1 MFSEKQWGNARCRDP
16 AYDALHCTVAF
27 GKAISLY
34 LIDGD
39 PSGRIIGELY
49 NWTGKA
55 YKIPRTLLKGS
66 VDREEL
72 FKAGIY
78 FLFGRDENDPEINLV
93 YVGEA
98 EEVFK
103 RLAQHQDKDFWNE
116 AVIFISKDDNLNKA
130 HIKFLE
136 FKAFEAMTKANR
148 ALIQNGNTPNRPAIS
163 EPEQAVMTEFFQNL
177 SLLVSTLGFKVFE
190 PLTQPK
196 TKASPTFFIKGPRG
210 ADAKA
215 QVTNEGI
222 VVLEGSCAATN
233 VVPSMQEWGINLR
246 SRLMDTGVLV
256 AANESLRFTKDYLFA
271 TPSTAAVVV
280 MGRSANGL
288 TEWKDKK
295 GRTLKES
302 EGFGI

>member
-1 MFSEKQWGNARCRDP
+1 M
-16 AYDALHCTVAF
+16 AF

-55 YKIPRTLLKGS
+55 YKIPRPLLKGS
-66 VDREEL
+66 VDRPEL
-72 FKAGIY
+72 FKAGVY

-103 RLAQHQDKDFWNE
+103 RLVQHQDKDFWNE
-116 AVIFISKDDNLNKA
+116 AVIFISKDENLNKA

-136 FKAFEAMTKANR
+136 FTAFEAMTRAKR

-190 PLTQPK
+190 PLAQLT
-196 TKASPTFFIKGPRG
+196 TKASPTFFIKAARG

-215 QVTNEGI
+215 LITNEGM
-222 VVLEGSCAATN
+222 VVLEGSHAALT
-233 VVPSMQEWGINLR
+233 VVPSTPDWALNIR
-246 SRLMDTGVLV
+246 SRLMETKTLV
-256 AANESLRFTKDYLFA
+256 EANGLLVFSKDYLFA
-271 TPSTAAVVV
+271 TPSTAAAVV

-288 TEWKDKK
+288 NEWKDKRGK
-295 GRTLKES
+295 TLKEN
-302 EGFGI
+302 EGA